1 MIVGHTFELQTFEVE
16 AFSAF
21 VNLFLN
27 ESSGIIRGCEITAN
41 GKNIFINEGLMIIA
55 GRIIEIKGQEK
66 REINTKGYH
75 VLIVEIN
82 LNAQNTEEKLNQ
94 VNIRTIYGNDGYKT
108 ILKEDINNKGKTY
121 QFELARFRYDD
132 VQNRIIDL
140 KVANTRIEYKNILK
154 ILEEEVKKIKTGAET
169 VLKSTFEETLKNYIK
184 KDEISIKN
192 GKTEPTLDQLKEGEI
207 YIQWTE

>member
-108 ILKEDINNKGKTY
+108 TLKEDINNKGKTY

-169 VLKSTFEETLKNYIK
+169 VLKSTFDETLKNYIK

>member
-108 ILKEDINNKGKTY
+108 TLKEDINNKGKTY

>member
-108 ILKEDINNKGKTY
+108 TLKEDINNKGKTY
-121 QFELARFRYDD
+121 QFELARFIYDD

-169 VLKSTFEETLKNYIK
+169 VLKSTFDETLKNYIK

>member
-108 ILKEDINNKGKTY
+108 TLKEDINNKGKTY

-169 VLKSTFEETLKNYIK
+169 VLKSTFDETLKNYIK

-192 GKTEPTLDQLKEGEI
+192 GKNEPTLAHHKEGEI

>member
-94 VNIRTIYGNDGYKT
+94 VNIRTIYGTDGYKT
-108 ILKEDINNKGKTY
+108 TLKEDINNKGKTY

-169 VLKSTFEETLKNYIK
+169 VLKSTFDETLKNYIK

-192 GKTEPTLDQLKEGEI
+192 GKNEPTLDQLKEGEI

>member
-41 GKNIFINEGLMIIA
+41 GKNIFINEGLIIIA

-108 ILKEDINNKGKTY
+108 TLKEDINNKGKTY

-169 VLKSTFEETLKNYIK
+169 VLKSTFDETLKNYIK

>member
-108 ILKEDINNKGKTY
+108 TLKEDINNKGKTY

-169 VLKSTFEETLKNYIK
+169 VLKSTFDETLKNYIK

-192 GKTEPTLDQLKEGEI
+192 GKNEPTLDQLKEGEI

>member
-27 ESSGIIRGCEITAN
+27 EASGIIRGCEITAN

-108 ILKEDINNKGKTY
+108 TLKEDINNKGKTY

-169 VLKSTFEETLKNYIK
+169 VLKSTFDETLKNYIK

>member
-1 MIVGHTFELQTFEVE
+1 MIIGHTFELQTFEVE

-108 ILKEDINNKGKTY
+108 TLKEDINNKGKTY

-169 VLKSTFEETLKNYIK
+169 VLKSTFEETLRNYIK

>member
-108 ILKEDINNKGKTY
+108 TLKEDINNKGKTY

-169 VLKSTFEETLKNYIK
+169 VLKSTLDEILKNYIK

>member
-169 VLKSTFEETLKNYIK
+169 VLKSTFDETLKNYIK

>member
-66 REINTKGYH
+66 REINTKGSH

-108 ILKEDINNKGKTY
+108 TLKEDINNKGKTY

-169 VLKSTFEETLKNYIK
+169 VLKSTFDETLKNYIK

>member
-27 ESSGIIRGCEITAN
+27 ESSGILRGCEITAN

-108 ILKEDINNKGKTY
+108 TLKEDINNKGKTY

-169 VLKSTFEETLKNYIK
+169 VLKSTFDETLKNYIK